1 MSEHEPEEFALRISW
16 RSEQAEIWLKHYERI
31 LLVLDRFRV
40 GASQIID
47 EEGFPAQMRCE
58 TLSVLSELFAYKQVI
73 LERVQGLTYLI
84 DGKTENDP
92 APDPKKMGSHLK
104 FVKSLMELIRSIE
117 GELLPDF
124 RASPTFQE
132 HYQPRISPIKSD
144 DSFWLWKAERK
155 AYSMRKHDVLPRIRE
170 ARAILT
176 TQEEN
181 ITKFEDMVKA
191 LKEDPDLCDV

>member
-1 MSEHEPEEFALRISW
+1 
-16 RSEQAEIWLKHYERI
+16 
-31 LLVLDRFRV
+31 V
-40 GASQIID
+40 GTSQIID
-47 EEGFPAQMRCE
+47 EEGFPVQMRGE
-58 TLSVLSELFAYKQVI
+58 VLSLLAELFAYKQVV
-73 LERVQGLTYLI
+73 LERVDGLTYLI

-117 GELLPDF
+117 GEPLPDF
-124 RASPTFQE
+124 RTSLTFQE
-132 HYQPRISPIKSD
+132 HYQPRISSIKSD

-155 AYSMRKHDVLPRIRE
+155 AYSLRKHEVLPRIRE

-181 ITKFEDMVKA
+181 VTKFEDMVQA